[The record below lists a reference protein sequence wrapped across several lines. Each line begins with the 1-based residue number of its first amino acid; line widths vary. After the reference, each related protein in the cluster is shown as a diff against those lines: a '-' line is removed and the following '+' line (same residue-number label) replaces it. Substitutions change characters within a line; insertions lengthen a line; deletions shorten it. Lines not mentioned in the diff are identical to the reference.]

1 MEGQG
6 AQVRGS
12 PPCCSAALPASCH
25 LTQTVHVSLCVSSFQ
40 DLTSV
45 LLGQSELNGPG
56 PEGAVRDLTP
66 SILQGSGSR
75 PDRKLLDRQE
85 VVNHGGVSE
94 LTANQM

>member
-1 MEGQG
+1 M
-6 AQVRGS
+6 
-12 PPCCSAALPASCH
+12 
-25 LTQTVHVSLCVSSFQ
+25 
-40 DLTSV
+40 

-56 PEGAVRDLTP
+56 PDGAVRDLTP

-75 PDRKLLDRQE
+75 PDRKLVDRQE